1 MREKIINDGTVS
13 IPNYCYRG
21 HAEIKC
27 VCFPESV
34 REVGVGA
41 FSGCTNLEKV
51 RLNEGM
57 TRLRKELFSGC
68 TGLKEVHLPDT
79 LESIGEW
86 AFRDCAGLERL
97 VIPKSVKEICAE
109 SFLGCSNLT
118 IIAEKGSYVGEY
130 AEKHGFNR
138 QILG

>member
-1 MREKIINDGTVS
+1 MPLFKLRAKGRNNHSISGSIYYCQEKRS
-13 IPNYCYRG
+13 K
-21 HAEIKC
+21 EI
-27 VCFPESV
+27 
-34 REVGVGA
+34 
-41 FSGCTNLEKV
+41 
-51 RLNEGM
+51 
-57 TRLRKELFSGC
+57 
-68 TGLKEVHLPDT
+68 HLPDT

-97 VIPKSVKEICAE
+97 VIPKSVKEIGAE

-118 IIAEKGSYVGEY
+118 IIAEKGSYAGEY